1 MYTRAH
7 VHKQQWSHPQT
18 VIENGKRLAAEFEAL
33 RKKYKPVDE
42 SNQGA
47 TRDVFVDVEEL
58 DSSLFHHLMETH
70 PHADHVLVQEDQ
82 AKISQLLV
90 DIDSHSD
97 IFLHCLKIFT
107 LRPLNYIINPRM
119 VQMPYPLR
127 SHYNMYTAFQ

>member
-82 AKISQLLV
+82 AKMSQLLV
-90 DIDSHSD
+90 ESNIYNFFY
-97 IFLHCLKIFT
+97 IAERFLCRT
-107 LRPLNYIINPRM
+107 
-119 VQMPYPLR
+119 V
-127 SHYNMYTAFQ
+127 